1 MSPTYHPP
9 SVRQISKI
17 YPAPRLKQNPFIVHR
32 LRAVKTPL
40 SKTEQKVG
48 FAILLYALIAICV
61 LWIPKFSE
69 HLAKGVKSD
78 PKLYL
83 AEGVA
88 LIIIAALSI
97 WRKNRILAGGF
108 TILVAF
114 GPWGSLI
121 VFALP
126 MLAFGSFTLFKKDPE
141 VMKRRREEIA
151 RKRQEK
157 STKPTA
163 TGADGRALP
172 QASKR
177 YTPPAKSN
185 SRSRTKK

>member
-1 MSPTYHPP
+1 
-9 SVRQISKI
+9 
-17 YPAPRLKQNPFIVHR
+17 
-32 LRAVKTPL
+32 VKTPL

-48 FAILLYALIAICV
+48 FAILLYGLIAISV
-61 LWIPKFSE
+61 LWIPKFGE
-69 HLAKGVKSD
+69 HVAKGVKSD
-78 PKLYL
+78 PKLYFI
-83 AEGVA
+83 EGVA
-88 LIIIAALSI
+88 LIAIAAVSV
-97 WRKNRILAGGF
+97 WRKNRILAAGF

-114 GPWGSLI
+114 GPWGTFI

-157 STKPTA
+157 ANKPSA
-163 TGADGRALP
+163 AGPDGRPLP